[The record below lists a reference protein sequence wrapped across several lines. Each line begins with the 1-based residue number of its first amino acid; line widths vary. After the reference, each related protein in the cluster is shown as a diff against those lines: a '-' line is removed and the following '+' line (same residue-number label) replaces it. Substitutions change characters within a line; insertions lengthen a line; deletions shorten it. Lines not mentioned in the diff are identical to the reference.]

1 MEYITTTLSNLL
13 QQTAFL
19 NLTFGN
25 IVMIFRSADF
35 PVSGNRKRIRAVT
48 ASSYFLWYAAC
59 KYLSGYYEID

>member
-25 IVMIFRSADF
+25 RYDFRSADF

>member
-25 IVMIFRSADF
+25 IVMIFVALIFLYLEKDSSRYCFFLF
-35 PVSGNRKRIRAVT
+35 PLVCC
-48 ASSYFLWYAAC
+48 L
-59 KYLSGYYEID
+59 

>member
-25 IVMIFRSADF
+25 IVMIFVALIF
-35 PVSGNRKRIRAVT
+35 LT

>member
-25 IVMIFRSADF
+25 IVMIFVALIFLYLAIGKGFERYCFFLF
-35 PVSGNRKRIRAVT
+35 PLVCC
-48 ASSYFLWYAAC
+48 L
-59 KYLSGYYEID
+59 